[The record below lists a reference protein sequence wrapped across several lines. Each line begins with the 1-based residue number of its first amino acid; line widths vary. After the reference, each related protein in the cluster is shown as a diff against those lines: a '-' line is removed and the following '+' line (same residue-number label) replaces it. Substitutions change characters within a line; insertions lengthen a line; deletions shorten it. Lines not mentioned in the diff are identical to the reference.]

1 MSKSRFVIA
10 LVVLLLAGCSSWFE
24 EDNSDP
30 PADLVDFTPAL
41 VSETLWQTNVSD
53 RELDLLLYEKQTL
66 NKDTGRL
73 KLQPVIQND
82 RIFIADQPGLVKALN
97 RETGKTVW
105 RADIQSAVTTGP
117 GVGSGLVIIGS
128 SNAEV
133 IALDQETGE
142 LLWRQAVS
150 SEVLA
155 APAISGG
162 RVVVHTI
169 DGKVY
174 CLEAATGKLAWVHER
189 QIPLLTLR
197 GSSTPVI
204 SGSLVIVG
212 FSGGKMIGLDLNNG
226 DALWEVSVSVPTG
239 RSELERIV
247 DIDADPVLR
256 DGVAYAASYQGEL
269 AAVTEDTGT
278 VLWRYKVSSYAGLD
292 VDHKNVYVADS
303 VGDVWAIDT
312 RTGSALW
319 KQDKLHGRKLTAP
332 RVIGDTLL
340 LGDFEGYLHW
350 LSVEDGRLLARD
362 RLGYSAIASQPA
374 VAGDVIYVYNRNGSL
389 AALRT
394 AAARHTPDP
403 DLLLH

>member
-1 MSKSRFVIA
+1 MSKFSFFILLPA
-10 LVVLLLAGCSSWFE
+10 LLLAGCSSWFE

-30 PADLVDFTPAL
+30 PADLVDFTPTL

-53 RELDLLLYEKQTL
+53 RELDLLLHEKQKSYMEPGL
-66 NKDTGRL
+66 L
-73 KLQPVIQND
+73 KLRPVIRKD
-82 RIFIADQPGLVKALN
+82 RIFIADQPGLVKALD
-97 RETGKTVW
+97 RETGKTLW
-105 RADIQSAVTTGP
+105 RADIKTAVTAGP
-117 GVGSGLVIIGS
+117 GIGSGLVIIGS

-133 IALDQETGE
+133 IALDQRTGE
-142 LLWRQAVS
+142 QQWRQSVS

-174 CLEAATGKLAWVHER
+174 GLDAESGKLAWVHER

-197 GSSTPVI
+197 GSGTPII

-212 FSGGKMIGLDLNNG
+212 FSGGKMIGLDVENG

-278 VLWRYKVSSYAGLD
+278 VLWRYEVSSYAGLD

-303 VGDVWAIDT
+303 VGDLWAIDT

-340 LGDFEGYLHW
+340 VGDFEGFLHW

-362 RLGYSAIASQPA
+362 RLGYSAIATQPT
-374 VAGDVIYVYNRNGSL
+374 VVDDVIYVYNRNGSL
-389 AALRT
+389 VALRM
-394 AAARHTPDP
+394 AAATPTPDP
-403 DLLLH
+403 AILAP